1 MTHILWVII
10 LFKNQAISPSIGLRT
25 DVDKV
30 QFSRFRPPDGHGPLF
45 PESCDVIYIGP
56 YWSSHRFLWTK
67 WTFDLVT
74 RFFHSLRLIV
84 IAFECTLKNENS
96 LDSNSD
102 RVDFGQ
108 KTGNLIGI
116 DRIPCIRAGLQN
128 GPLEKNNKWSIL
140 KSVYISCHAWHSH
153 FGPFWSS
160 PRKINWLWRRVLKSP
175 SQGKCFIRESFS
187 TTLI

>member
-74 RFFHSLRLIV
+74 RFFHSFRLIV

-108 KTGNLIGI
+108 KPAIRKESI
-116 DRIPCIRAGLQN
+116 IYRAGLQY
-128 GPLEKNNKWSIL
+128 GQFQKENKWAIL
-140 KSVYISCHAWHSH
+140 KSVHISYHAWHSH
-153 FGPFWSS
+153 FGPFWSF
-160 PRKINWLWRRVLKSP
+160 PRKINRLWRMVLKSP
-175 SQGKCFIRESFS
+175 S
-187 TTLI
+187 